1 MKRGNIITALLTV
14 LAALLLVSC
23 DGAAEK
29 KEIAVLCPF
38 SRHTQIWDSF
48 IKSAKEEY
56 ADTSRYN
63 LHFFYVSDYIG
74 KYWEKKEYEHDVRN
88 MLRRALNSVKI
99 EVGTPDLII
108 IYGDDVAGAV
118 AQVDDPLL
126 KDTPILCAGQVHP
139 TWKNRLPPSVR
150 AIISADIPPPTNPKR
165 QKKRSLRTPNGKKN
179 VLPRNSS
186 PSSRRTV
193 RRR

>member
-88 MLRRALNSVKI
+88 MLRRALNRVKI

-108 IYGDDVAGAV
+108 YMVTM
-118 AQVDDPLL
+118 LL
-126 KDTPILCAGQVHP
+126 ARWRRWTTLC
-139 TWKNRLPPSVR
+139 
-150 AIISADIPPPTNPKR
+150 
-165 QKKRSLRTPNGKKN
+165 
-179 VLPRNSS
+179 
-186 PSSRRTV
+186 
-193 RRR
+193 

>member
-63 LHFFYVSDYIG
+63 LHFSMSRTISENIG
-74 KYWEKKEYEHDVRN
+74 RKRN
-88 MLRRALNSVKI
+88 
-99 EVGTPDLII
+99 
-108 IYGDDVAGAV
+108 
-118 AQVDDPLL
+118 
-126 KDTPILCAGQVHP
+126 
-139 TWKNRLPPSVR
+139 
-150 AIISADIPPPTNPKR
+150 TN
-165 QKKRSLRTPNGKKN
+165 TM
-179 VLPRNSS
+179 
-186 PSSRRTV
+186 
-193 RRR
+193 